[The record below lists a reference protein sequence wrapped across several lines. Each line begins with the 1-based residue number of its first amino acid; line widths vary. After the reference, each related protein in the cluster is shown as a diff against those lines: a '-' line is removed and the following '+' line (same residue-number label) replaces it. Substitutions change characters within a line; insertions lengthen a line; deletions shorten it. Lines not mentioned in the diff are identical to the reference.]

1 MAERLSPKAGM
12 SRPRPPEFLLD
23 PQNWTHHYAPAKDLA
38 AWVQSQIIEEGPLHN
53 EEHVHLLHA
62 DVAFLWAAERYEKQ
76 GRHVLGQTEEVVFRV
91 GRWQRGRQEQQLAEW
106 FGRVPAW
113 LITLDAEY
121 CANCSDA
128 EFCAL
133 VEHELYHIGQER
145 DAFGAPAFT
154 KDGFPKLFLR
164 GHDVSEFI
172 GVVRRYGV
180 GDSSGD
186 LAKLVEAG
194 QRKPEV
200 AAASIAH
207 ACGTCLLR
215 AA

>member
-1 MAERLSPKAGM
+1 MTEAM
-12 SRPRPPEFLLD
+12 RPRPPDFLLA
-23 PQNWTHHYAPAKDLA
+23 PENWIHHYAPAKDLA
-38 AWVQSQIIEEGPLHN
+38 GWVQSQIIEEGPLHN

-76 GRHVLGQTEEVVFRV
+76 GRHVLGQTEEVAFRV
-91 GRWQRGRQEQQLAEW
+91 GRWQRGRQEQQLKEW
-106 FGRVPAW
+106 FGRVPDW

-133 VEHELYHIGQER
+133 VEHELYHIGQEKG
-145 DAFGAPAFT
+145 DFGAPAFT
-154 KDGFPKLFLR
+154 RDGLPKLFLR
-164 GHDVSEFI
+164 SHDVEEFI

-180 GDSSGD
+180 GDPNGA
-186 LAKLVEAG
+186 LAQLVS
-194 QRKPEV
+194 
-200 AAASIAH
+200 AANSTPQVRALNVSM
-207 ACGTCLLR
+207 ACGTCLAR

>member
-1 MAERLSPKAGM
+1 MAERLSTKKEA
-12 SRPRPPEFLLD
+12 SRPRPPEFLFD
-23 PQNWTHHYAPAKDLA
+23 PENWTHHYAPAKDLA

-91 GRWQRGRQEQQLAEW
+91 GRWQRGRQEQQMKEW
-106 FGRVPAW
+106 FGRVPDW
-113 LITLDAEY
+113 LITLDAGY
-121 CANCSDA
+121 CASCSDA

-133 VEHELYHIGQER
+133 VEHELYHIGQEK
-145 DAFGAPAFT
+145 DDFGAPAFT
-154 KDGFPKLFLR
+154 RDGLPKLFLR
-164 GHDVSEFI
+164 GHDVEEFI

-180 GDSSGD
+180 GDPNGA
-186 LAKLVEAG
+186 LAQLVS
-194 QRKPEV
+194 
-200 AAASIAH
+200 AANSTQQVRALNVSV
-207 ACGTCLLR
+207 ACGTCLAR